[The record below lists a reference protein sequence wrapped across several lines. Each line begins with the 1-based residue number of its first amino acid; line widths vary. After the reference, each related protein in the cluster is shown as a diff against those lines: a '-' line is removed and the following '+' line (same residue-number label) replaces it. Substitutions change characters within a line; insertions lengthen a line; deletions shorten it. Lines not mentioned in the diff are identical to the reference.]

1 MQRSP
6 DHVENWLIAGL
17 VVTTIALV
25 AMTVLS
31 WTGLLA

>member
-6 DHVENWLIAGL
+6 DRVEDWLIVAL

-25 AMTVLS
+25 VATAFS

>member
-25 AMTVLS
+25 VVTVFS